1 MSALE
6 TMSAEDNAAM
16 EQMRAAD
23 SAPPSSEASPVA
35 EPKIEIVTEAPAAP
49 EATAE
54 PAQEDNRPKTVP
66 HQAFHEER
74 ERRKKIEADFAK
86 FREEQAAA
94 QARVEERL
102 RLLGQAAQMQQQP
115 QAPAQ
120 EQLPDFNQDPAAHIQ
135 AKFAQLERQLQ
146 QVGGLTVQQQQA
158 AMQAHQE
165 QMIRLAAQT
174 QEQAFA
180 AQQQDYQAAAN
191 HLRSIR
197 DAELRALG
205 MHDPMQRAQVI
216 QNDVMELARRAHS
229 EGANFPQRVYELAK
243 IRGYA
248 PAQAAPAQAPAALAI
263 EAPAAPDRM
272 ATQQRGRE
280 MAATIG
286 TVGSAPATR
295 LTPERIASM
304 SDTEF
309 NAIYDKLA
317 KDPVAM
323 RQLFGE

>member
-23 SAPPSSEASPVA
+23 TASAATEAPSAP

-49 EATAE
+49 EATTEA
-54 PAQEDNRPKTVP
+54 AQEDSRPKTVP

-86 FREEQAAA
+86 FREEQAAS

-102 RLLGQAAQMQQQP
+102 RLLGQAAQMQQ
-115 QAPAQ
+115 APAQ
-120 EQLPDFNQDPAAHIQ
+120 QQEPSLPDFNADPAAHIS
-135 AKFAQLERQLQ
+135 ARFAQLERQLQ

-165 QMIRLAAQT
+165 QMVRLAAQT

-180 AQQQDYQAAAN
+180 AQQADYQAAAN
-191 HLRSIR
+191 HLRGVR

-205 MHDPMQRAQVI
+205 MLDPMQRAQVI
-216 QNDVMELARRAHS
+216 QNDVMELARRAHA

-248 PAQAAPAQAPAALAI
+248 PAQTVTAQVPAAPAI

-304 SDTEF
+304 SDSEF

-317 KDPVAM
+317 KDPVAL